1 MLGGGEGEREYVCGG
16 GERACVRV
24 CERACARVCV
34 CASLGVGGG
43 GERETVTTTTHQ
55 LEETGFSAQ
64 PPRVCAPLRVESPA
78 VVFPSRQ
85 TDAAVLS
92 LSLWLVPAA
101 TSRKGTMNGG
111 MNEYMNE
118 RTNE

>member
-1 MLGGGEGEREYVCGG
+1 M
-16 GERACVRV
+16 
-24 CERACARVCV
+24 
-34 CASLGVGGG
+34 CASLGIGGG
-43 GERETVTTTTHQ
+43 GGGGGETVTTTTHQ

-101 TSRKGTMNGG
+101 TSRKGTMNG
-111 MNEYMNE
+111 
-118 RTNE
+118 